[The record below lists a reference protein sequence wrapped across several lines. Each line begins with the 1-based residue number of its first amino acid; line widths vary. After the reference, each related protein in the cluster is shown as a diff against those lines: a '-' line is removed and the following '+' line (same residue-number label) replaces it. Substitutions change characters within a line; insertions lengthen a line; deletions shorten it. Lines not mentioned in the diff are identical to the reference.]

1 MFSFI
6 LKVSYFVTFMLY
18 NYFIKRNEELSLKTL
33 LINAHPDFNNLNHF
47 SNQLQELFL
56 ANYKSQFSEDDLTI
70 FNLYDLD
77 GNLPRIEQNQLLK
90 IWDKKAAGEKLSAD
104 ELNIAQTSERLL
116 KEFKEHHRL
125 VIVTPLHNFNI
136 TSRLKDYIDNI
147 LIARETFKYLDSP
160 DEKGKVST
168 GLMTDDYRALLLFAS
183 GSVYSENN
191 FYQDLDFAPQY
202 LKMIFSEIMGFDTFE
217 IVRAEDTATLAKNE
231 ILDKAKENLDK
242 ALKNFY

>member
-6 LKVSYFVTFMLY
+6 LKVSYFITFMLY

-33 LINAHPDFNNLNHF
+33 LIIAHPDFNNFNHF

-90 IWDKKAAGEKLSAD
+90 IWDKKAPDKKLSAD

-136 TSRLKDYIDNI
+136 TSRLKVYIDNI
-147 LIARETFKYLDSP
+147 LIARETFKYLDFP

-217 IVRAEDTATLAKNE
+217 IVRAEGTATLAKNK

>member
-1 MFSFI
+1 MCI
-6 LKVSYFVTFMLY
+6 
-18 NYFIKRNEELSLKTL
+18 R
-33 LINAHPDFNNLNHF
+33 D
-47 SNQLQELFL
+47 
-56 ANYKSQFSEDDLTI
+56 
-70 FNLYDLD
+70 
-77 GNLPRIEQNQLLK
+77 R
-90 IWDKKAAGEKLSAD
+90 
-104 ELNIAQTSERLL
+104 LNIAQTSERLL

-217 IVRAEDTATLAKNE
+217 IVRAEGTAALAKNE